1 MIDHYR
7 QAFREEAVELLS
19 ELEIGLLE
27 LEGAPGAPELVDRVF
42 RAMHTLKG
50 SSAMFGFDDI
60 AAFTHEVETVL
71 DLVRDGSMPVTKE
84 LISLTLRS
92 SDRIKE
98 MLHGTSAPFSQDL
111 IQTDELLSAFRAL
124 TTMAGG
130 AVPDEQA
137 PADDSA
143 TTTTFLVRFR
153 PEREMYHR
161 GLSPDQILHELR
173 ELGPCRVRLRAD
185 DVPPLEELDPELC
198 FLGWDVELT
207 TDRGIEAVHEVFMFV
222 GEGSMVEI
230 LPLSPVGGEPADD
243 GAAADLS
250 ADGVS
255 PEGSRSPLGGDLSG
269 ESGIRQTKSIS
280 SVRVPAEKLDH
291 LINLVGELVTAQAR
305 LNRMSLDR
313 DDAGLMGLAEEI
325 ERLTGGLRDTALN
338 IRMIPIGGTFSKF
351 KRLVHDL
358 SLELGKDVALVTEGA
373 ETELD
378 KTVIEKLGDPLV
390 HLIRNA
396 IDHGIEEPGVRRA
409 SGKPAQGTIHLSAQ
423 HSGDSVLLT
432 LRDDGAGIDREAVLA
447 RGVERGLIPAGAE
460 LADREVFNLI
470 FAPGFSTSKELTS
483 ISGRGVGM
491 DVVKRGVES
500 LRGVITIASTPGE
513 GTTVTIRIPLT
524 LAIIES
530 LLVRIGA
537 DCFVLPLSHVEE
549 CIELTRADVTRA
561 HGRHLV
567 PVRDHLIP
575 YIPLRDRFGIAGE
588 PPEIEQIVVV
598 ELADGRRIGLVV
610 DHVIGGHQTVIKSI
624 GSMYRDVSGVSGAT
638 ILGDGTVA
646 LILDVEQLVAEEEL
660 GEWHLVGRDQAMME
674 KGKTHA

>member
-1 MIDHYR
+1 MMDHYR

-27 LEGAPGAPELVDRVF
+27 LEGAPGDHELVDRVF

-84 LISLTLRS
+84 LISLTLQAR
-92 SDRIKE
+92 DRIKE
-98 MLHGTSAPFSQDL
+98 MLHDASAPSAQGL
-111 IQTDELLSAFRAL
+111 IQDDELFVAFRAL
-124 TTMAGG
+124 TTMA
-130 AVPDEQA
+130 AVVVPENQA
-137 PADDSA
+137 PSEDSA
-143 TTTTFLVRFR
+143 TEASFLVRFR
-153 PEREMYHR
+153 PEREIYHR
-161 GLSPDQILHELR
+161 GLSPDQILKELS
-173 ELGPCRVRLRAD
+173 ELGSCRVRLLAD
-185 DVPPLEELDPELC
+185 DVPPLEDLDPELC
-198 FLGWDVELT
+198 FLGWEVELT

-230 LPLSPVGGEPADD
+230 LPMPSVNGECAVDNGVADT
-243 GAAADLS
+243 S
-250 ADGVS
+250 ADGAS
-255 PEGSRSPLGGDLSG
+255 ADMCRPSMEEDTSG
-269 ESGIRQTKSIS
+269 KSGLRQTKPIS

-305 LNRMSLDR
+305 LNRISLDR
-313 DDAGLMGLAEEI
+313 DDADLIGLAEEI

-390 HLIRNA
+390 HLIRNSV
-396 IDHGIEEPGVRRA
+396 DHGIEEPEIRLA
-409 SGKPAQGTIHLSAQ
+409 SGKPVQGNIHLSAQ
-423 HSGDSVLLT
+423 HSGDSVLIS

-447 RGVERGLIPAGAE
+447 RGVERGLIPGGAE
-460 LADREVFNLI
+460 LADRELFNLI

-500 LRGVITIASTPGE
+500 LRGAISIASTPGE

-530 LLVRIGA
+530 LLVRIGT

-549 CIELTRADVTRA
+549 CIELTRLDVTRA

-567 PVRDHLIP
+567 PVRDHLVP
-575 YIPLRDRFGIAGE
+575 YIPLRDRFGIVGE
-588 PPEIEQIVVV
+588 PPVIEQIVIV
-598 ELADGRRIGLVV
+598 ELGDGRRVGLVV

-660 GEWHLVGRDQAMME
+660 REGLLVGSDIAMME